1 MSDISLFR
9 TWREAWA
16 FPVAGVRCAP
26 LGLILFVIASALLSY
41 GATHLVGKRFGAGWG
56 LLLAWICATAMWAV
70 WQGQLAAAVGSTRR
84 WPRFGAGERSVF
96 LSMLAFACV
105 MGFALVLAFAVA
117 GFFAGSVLA
126 ALEIDPEGLDW
137 SVASWADT
145 QAQLGQAGT
154 AAVVLSVVLAGLVPL
169 ALLVRTAPFRPLAL
183 ERGRFVVFEPGG
195 WTRGRTWVLIG
206 ASLLS
211 FVPAGLGA
219 LALLMATNFHEG
231 FGDRILMFALASLPS
246 LVFFGFCQSVL
257 RQTRP
262 EA

>member
-1 MSDISLFR
+1 M
-9 TWREAWA
+9 REAWA
-16 FPVAGVRCAP
+16 FAGTGVVRAP
-26 LGLILFVIASALLSY
+26 LGLLAFVLGSAVLSY
-41 GATHLVGKRFGAGWG
+41 GATHLVGKPLGAGWG
-56 LLLAWICATAMWAV
+56 LLLSWILATAMWAV
-70 WQGQLAAAVGSTRR
+70 WQGQLLAAADGPPRL

-117 GFFAGSVLA
+117 GFFAGSVLT

-137 SVASWADT
+137 SVASWSDT
-145 QAQLGQAGT
+145 QARLGQAGT

-183 ERGRFVVFEPGG
+183 ERGGFVVFEPGG

-206 ASLLS
+206 AALFS
-211 FVPAGLGA
+211 FVPVGIGA
-219 LALLMATNFHEG
+219 FALLMATDFNEG
-231 FGDRILMFALASLPS
+231 FGDRILMFALASPPS
-246 LVFFGFCQSVL
+246 LVFFGFCKSVL
-257 RQTRP
+257 RQTPP